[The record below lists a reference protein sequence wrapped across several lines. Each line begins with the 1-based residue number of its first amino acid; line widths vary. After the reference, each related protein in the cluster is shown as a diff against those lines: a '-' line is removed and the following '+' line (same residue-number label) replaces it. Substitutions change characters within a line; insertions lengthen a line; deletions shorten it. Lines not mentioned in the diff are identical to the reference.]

1 MVKLLCCKQAFP
13 LGKKAFRKILERF
26 VHQAK
31 FGDGNV
37 IPRPERRKRRVRKF
51 FCAGKLPPDAAIDKK
66 NLLHC
71 ISSWPINNAPKRS
84 PASAASTSAF
94 SGTESA
100 APGLPTQSAEAVVAR
115 RSVSGMERP
124 CSMP

>member
-51 FCAGKLPPDAAIDKK
+51 LCAGKLPADAAIDKK

-71 ISSWPINNAPKRS
+71 I
-84 PASAASTSAF
+84 AF

-115 RSVSGMERP
+115 RNVSGMERP